1 MLKILISVF
10 ITLIALAVL
19 TLLEI
24 QKISNPRT
32 EVVLVNYQNYN
43 KKVSYHDFW
52 LQNKDEI
59 KRKFNPY
66 IASFHS
72 INCIDQDGLRGLIVP
87 TMKIKE
93 LSNNLTYDALDD
105 LDVVYILHQY
115 VYKNI
120 EYEFVDGSLDAEGI
134 LNLKRGDCSEKSILL
149 SSLLNSKKITN
160 YVANTPTHRYVF
172 VLIDGV
178 WLPIDPT
185 SPDFYFALDA
195 WGEPNLRENYVN
207 SEIFMFN
214 QTHTVFNRE
223 WC

>member
-1 MLKILISVF
+1 MFKILISIF
-10 ITLIALAVL
+10 IALIVLTIL

-24 QKISNPRT
+24 QKISNPRA
-32 EVVLVNYQNYN
+32 EVVLVNDQNYN
-43 KKVSYHDFW
+43 KKVSYRDFW

-66 IASFHS
+66 VDSFHS
-72 INCIDQDGLRGLIVP
+72 IDCIDQIGLRELIVP
-87 TMKIKE
+87 TIRIKE
-93 LSNNLTYDALDD
+93 LSNNLTSDALDD

-120 EYEFVDGSLDAEGI
+120 EYEFVDGSLDTEEI

-149 SSLLNSKKITN
+149 SSLLNSEKIPN

-172 VLIDGV
+172 VLIDGI
-178 WLPIDPT
+178 WLPIDST

-195 WGEPNLRENYVN
+195 WDEANLKENYVN